1 MIKKDITTE
10 IITSDDVNK
19 DDEMCG
25 ESNDDKLHLYASI
38 SAEHKAKK
46 RWVAKL
52 DLSRLV
58 SVIMPGCR

>member
-1 MIKKDITTE
+1 MIKEDIKAE
-10 IITSDDVNK
+10 IVT
-19 DDEMCG
+19 G
-25 ESNDDKLHLYASI
+25 DDKPYLYASI